1 MRAPRLTGSR
11 CLCRACGERFN
22 STAAFDRHRVDVFS
36 GSRRCLTSEEI
47 TRRGMTRNA
56 AGFWITKERY
66 KHRVK
71 PVPSRIPAALRE
83 TPVVTKGAGRE
94 SQRSSG

>member
-1 MRAPRLTGSR
+1 MRSPRLTGSR

-22 STAAFDRHRVDVFS
+22 STAAFDRHRVDAVS
-36 GSRRCLTSEEI
+36 GFRRCLISEEM

-56 AGFWITKERY
+56 AGFWITKERS

-71 PVPSRIPAALRE
+71 PMPSRIPAALHE
-83 TPVVTKGAGRE
+83 TPVGHQG
-94 SQRSSG
+94 GGP